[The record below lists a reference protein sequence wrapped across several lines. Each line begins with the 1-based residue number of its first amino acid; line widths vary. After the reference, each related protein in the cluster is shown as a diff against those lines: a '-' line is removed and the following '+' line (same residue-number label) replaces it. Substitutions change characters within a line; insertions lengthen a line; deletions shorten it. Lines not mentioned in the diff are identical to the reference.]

1 MAVDQLDPM
10 VRATDYSPALWNL
23 TNLLYT
29 AAAGDD
35 PAAAANAY
43 CALRRY
49 PADPLS
55 SVRRFPTVAYAAALA
70 DCRVA
75 QLDLL
80 FDVRLPDG
88 PGDPAAAGGGSP
100 VEAYTA
106 NGTAAAA
113 FVGDK
118 MVCFTVSDNQVTA
131 LRIPPAGPS
140 PEAARLAFHTRTA
153 PAPARWV
160 WRLKGNLPGAPLAC
174 GASTAPA
181 FKAYAQPGRAGGL
194 GVGAGG
200 VPGHGRDPGK
210 PPLA

>member
-29 AAAGDD
+29 SAAGDD

-131 LRIPPAGPS
+131 LRIPPAPRQRGWPS
-140 PEAARLAFHTRTA
+140 TPEPPPRPR
-153 PAPARWV
+153 
-160 WRLKGNLPGAPLAC
+160 
-174 GASTAPA
+174 
-181 FKAYAQPGRAGGL
+181 GGF
-194 GVGAGG
+194 GG
-200 VPGHGRDPGK
+200 
-210 PPLA
+210 